1 MGKVGKLGQLL
12 RGVVAALVFS
22 ILGTVFH
29 QTVVSGLPLG
39 LVIALFSLFIYSL
52 SIRSLPMQSWAFAI
66 AVSALIFVF
75 SQDVGQDVLIPAT
88 TTGFVWSYGAIATAL
103 FVAMFPRLRKGD

>member
-29 QTVVSGLPLG
+29 QTVTSGIPLG
-39 LVIALFSLFIYSL
+39 LAIALLSLFIYSL
-52 SIRSLPMQSWAFAI
+52 SIRALPLQSWSFAI
-66 AVSALIFVF
+66 AISILIFVF
-75 SQDVGQDVLIPAT
+75 SQDIGQDILIPAT

-103 FVAMFPRLRKGD
+103 FVAMFPRLRKGG

>member
-29 QTVVSGLPLG
+29 QTVVSGIPLG
-39 LVIALFSLFIYSL
+39 LTVSLLSLLVYSL
-52 SIRSLPMQSWAFAI
+52 SIRALQLQSWSFAI
-66 AVSALIFVF
+66 AVSALVFVF
-75 SQDVGQDVLIPAT
+75 SQDVGQDILIPAT